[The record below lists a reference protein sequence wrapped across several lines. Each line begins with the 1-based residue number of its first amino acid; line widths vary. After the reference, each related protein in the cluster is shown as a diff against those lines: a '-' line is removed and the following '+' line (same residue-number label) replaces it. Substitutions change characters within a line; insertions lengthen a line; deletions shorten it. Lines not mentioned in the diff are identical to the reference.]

1 MYKKNFEEKNLVPW
15 DLPGVP
21 RVPISG
27 PNRGIFSKL
36 IGPGP
41 LGSGGHS
48 HTSFS
53 NGRFQAL
60 ETSFHIDVVTKG
72 RFENSRLR
80 QYMDPTMTTIY
91 QPTATPKI
99 TCKLVRL
106 IQTNAH

>member
-53 NGRFQAL
+53 NGRFRDTY
-60 ETSFHIDVVTKG
+60 TSFHIDVMVISSYNLQNYECVKK
-72 RFENSRLR
+72 FDKKPIL
-80 QYMDPTMTTIY
+80 
-91 QPTATPKI
+91 
-99 TCKLVRL
+99 
-106 IQTNAH
+106 